1 MKVGIIGAT
10 GWLGSAL
17 GGGLLARG
25 MLQPRDLLLL
35 NRSGPRGDY
44 HGHGDVTWA
53 ASVGELVA
61 GSDLVVVSVR
71 PQDWPALDLQAPGR
85 LVVSFMA
92 GVGLARLGA
101 CAGRIVRAMPNAAA
115 EIGRSYSPWIAGP
128 GVTDADRAATRWL
141 LSAIGTEDEL
151 GDEGQ
156 LDLMTAVPGSG
167 AAYPALMAVAMAGF
181 MRDQG
186 VEDAV
191 AWRAAEA
198 AVVGGAQMLAGRIAE
213 APQFLAAYR
222 DYRGTTAAGLD
233 AAEAA
238 GFDDALRR
246 ALAAATEASRRLGQ
260 D

>member
-167 AAYPALMAVAMAGF
+167 AAYPALMAVALADYLCRNGIS
-181 MRDQG
+181 
-186 VEDAV
+186 EAV

-198 AVVGGAQMLAGRIAE
+198 VICDAPLVLAGRIDRARE
-213 APQFLAAYR
+213 MVDTYLAY
-222 DYRGTTAAGLD
+222 DGTTAAGIN
-233 AAEAA
+233 AATAA
-238 GFDDALRR
+238 GFGPSLQAALEAAVMKARQMDA
-246 ALAAATEASRRLGQ
+246 
-260 D
+260 